1 MLDATPLLRLRAGL
15 RMTELARQDPA
26 TAQRHVLT
34 ALLHRARNTRFGQ
47 KYDFDSLRSV
57 SAYQARVPLRRYET
71 FWEDWWQPCFP
82 RLRGS
87 TWHGRIPYLALS
99 SGTSGGPTKYI
110 PVSMA
115 AIRANQA
122 AALDTLVFHA
132 TARPGTRILAGRN
145 LLLGGSTS
153 LERLAI
159 GVQAGDLSGIAAA
172 SMPLWAQQRSFPPR
186 DIALLGDWERKIDAI
201 ARRCLDQ
208 TITSISGTPS
218 WLLLFFERVAALRPQ
233 AGRRLAALFP
243 DLELIIHGGLGMQ
256 PYRDR
261 FDDWLDGSQAETRE
275 VYAASEGFIAAAD
288 LGPGDGMRL
297 LLDRGLFFEFVPM
310 DQLDQ
315 PNPERHWIGNAR
327 AGIDYALVVTSV
339 AGLWSYVLGD
349 TVTLASLDPPRLT
362 VTGRTSWSLSVVGE
376 HLTGG
381 ELDEAIAKAA
391 RAIGMAVRDYAAA
404 PLYPDEK
411 DPRGG
416 HLFLVEFGAA
426 PDLDG
431 FAHALDAVLAAGNA
445 DYAAHRGGEYGMRP
459 PRVQVVPDGGFD
471 TWMAS
476 RGRLGGQ
483 NKVPRVISDAKM
495 LSSLLHS
502 LGLTEKPP

>member
-26 TAQRHVLT
+26 AAQRQVLA
-34 ALLHRARNTRFGQ
+34 ALLHRARFTRFGRH
-47 KYDFDSLRSV
+47 YGFDGLRSV
-57 SAYQARVPLRRYET
+57 SAYQARVALRRYEA
-71 FWEDWWQPCFP
+71 FWQDWWQPCFP

-87 TWHGRIPYLALS
+87 TWPGRIPYLALS

-110 PVSMA
+110 PVSQAM
-115 AIRANQA
+115 IRANQA

-132 TARPGTRILAGRN
+132 TARPGTRLLAGRN

-153 LERLAI
+153 LERLAP

-172 SMPLWAQQRSFPPR
+172 SMPVWAQQRSFPPR
-186 DIALLGDWERKIDAI
+186 EIALLGDWERKIDAI
-201 ARRCLDQ
+201 ARRCLDR

-218 WLLLFFERVAALRPQ
+218 WLLLFFERVAALHPQ

-243 DLELIIHGGLGMQ
+243 DLELIIHGGIGMQ

-261 FDDWLDGSQAETRE
+261 FDAWLDGSRAETRE

-288 LGPGDGMRL
+288 QGPGDGMRL

-310 DQLDQ
+310 DQFDR
-315 PNPERHWIGNAR
+315 PDPERHWIGTAR
-327 AGIDYALVVTSV
+327 IGIEYALVVTSA

-349 TVTLASLDPPRLT
+349 TVTLVSLDPPRLH
-362 VTGRTSWSLSVVGE
+362 VTGRTGWSLSVVGE

-381 ELDEAIAKAA
+381 ELDQAVAAAA
-391 RAIGMAVRDYAAA
+391 RDAGVAVRDYAAA
-404 PLYPDEK
+404 PLFPTENE
-411 DPRGG
+411 PRGG
-416 HLFLVEFGAA
+416 HLFLVEFAGEA
-426 PDLDG
+426 DLG
-431 FAHALDAVLAAGNA
+431 RFAHTLDATLAAGNA

-459 PRVQVVPDGGFD
+459 PVVRAVPDGGFD
-471 TWMAS
+471 AWMAS

-483 NKVPRVISDAKM
+483 NKVPRVINDVAM

-502 LGLTEKPP
+502 LGLSEEPS